1 MKVIKLLFVLQAALL
16 ATFFADAAQA
26 DDAAKSAHSKQP
38 PYSKQALQ
46 NKIEYCLTCH
56 GPNAEGARG
65 AFPIPRLAGQQVKYL
80 ENQLRYFILHQ
91 RQNNIMSNAV
101 HEMGSAEMT
110 AIATYFNGLD
120 PKPLG
125 GAPKEPV
132 AAGKKIY
139 EEGIP
144 QADVPACLSCHGPE
158 AKGAGAFPRLASQL
172 NDYISSKLAG
182 WEKDRGKA
190 PAAPGEAAATMK
202 AVAHR
207 LTDTQVAAVAAYL
220 SYLE

>member
-1 MKVIKLLFVLQAALL
+1 MQVRHTGGWVTKVTKLLFVLQAALT
-16 ATFFADAAQA
+16 AIFFAGAAQA
-26 DDAAKSAHSKQP
+26 EGTDASAHSKLP

-46 NKIEYCLTCH
+46 NKIEYCLTYR

-101 HEMGSAEMT
+101 HDMGSAETT
-110 AIATYFNGLD
+110 AIATYFSGLD

-144 QADVPACLSCHGPE
+144 QGDVPACMSCHGPE

-182 WEKDRGKA
+182 WRKTGVSPR
-190 PAAPGEAAATMK
+190 
-202 AVAHR
+202 R
-207 LTDTQVAAVAAYL
+207 LRAKPRRP
-220 SYLE
+220 